1 MCPNVR
7 SARLRGARLAHDR
20 ASTRSDPVRVPPRA
34 PASDLAILLIDS
46 DGASSEV
53 LVQALRGHGC
63 GPLVQV
69 ADGAQVVEQV
79 RRQAPDVVLY
89 NHHFDRPDD
98 LLACCTARLYAPEA
112 AFVGL
117 ASVGP
122 AAKFLRRWNEQQSC
136 LQAVVEKPLHPGQ
149 LAEALREVARQRAER
164 KDLEAR
170 AARLAGLV
178 PAGVEQALRAGDAG
192 EDELFEAAVVF
203 TDVRRST
210 ELITSHPPRAF
221 FRLLDESLSAQAA
234 QVLTYGGSVV
244 KYTGDGLLAVFRGT
258 GRAHLA
264 LRCALA
270 LGEAGDRGPMVFG
283 VGAAK
288 GLVLAGLLGDFGAAG
303 QRRQYDVIGATVHL
317 AARLCAQA
325 QPGQVVATRDLLQA
339 ARVPVRDVQ
348 SLGAQ
353 PVRGFPRPVECV
365 ALRGALLHAPDTIE
379 RTP

>member
-1 MCPNVR
+1 MP
-7 SARLRGARLAHDR
+7 L
-20 ASTRSDPVRVPPRA
+20 PA

-46 DGASSEV
+46 DGTSSEV
-53 LVQALRGHGC
+53 LAQALRAHGC
-63 GPLVQV
+63 GLLARV
-69 ADGAQVVEQV
+69 AGGAQVIEEV

-98 LLACCTARLYAPEA
+98 LLACCTARLYAPDA
-112 AFVGL
+112 AIVGL

-149 LAEALREVARQRAER
+149 LAEALRDLARQRAER

-170 AARLAGLV
+170 AARLAALV
-178 PAGVEQALRAGDAG
+178 PAGAEQALSAGSA

-210 ELITSHPPRAF
+210 ELITSQSPRAF

-234 QVLTYGGSVV
+234 QVRTYGGSVV
-244 KYTGDGLLAVFRGT
+244 KYTGDGLLAVFRGM
-258 GRAHLA
+258 GRSHLA

-270 LGEAGDRGPMVFG
+270 LAEAGDQGPMVFG
-283 VGAAK
+283 VGAAH

-325 QPGQVVATRDLLQA
+325 QPGQVVATRELLQS
-339 ARVPVRDVQ
+339 ARVPVRDIQ
-348 SLGAQ
+348 SMGAQ

-365 ALRGALLHAPDTIE
+365 ALRGALLHAPDTLE